1 MSADTGHR
9 RKRACGEGVGT
20 TKGHHVG
27 LRVWARLAF
36 AMQHC
41 ICRFGVCSCTLCALG
56 VFGEGVGAACLR
68 YAALHLPVR
77 GVLVHALC
85 AWRVWWN
92 TAACRDVGD
101 NNLGGELPAQYSA
114 LTSLQ
119 FWCVAPYL
127 TRSGVAFGRLA
138 VDDLW
143 SRFDSSLWTS
153 LAAT

>member
-1 MSADTGHR
+1 M
-9 RKRACGEGVGT
+9 RKCWPAWGTEGNARAV
-20 TKGHHVG
+20 
-27 LRVWARLAF
+27 R
-36 AMQHC
+36 
-41 ICRFGVCSCTLCALG
+41 AL
-56 VFGEGVGAACLR
+56 VLPRAPCWVEGVGAACLR
-68 YAALHLPVR
+68 YAALHGPVR

-101 NNLGGELPAQYSA
+101 NNLGGELPAQYSV

>member
-1 MSADTGHR
+1 MSAGMGHR

-20 TKGHHVG
+20 TSSYQGHHVG
-27 LRVWARLAF
+27 LRVWARLVF
-36 AMQHC
+36 AMQHW
-41 ICRFGVCSCTLCALG
+41 SAPLC
-56 VFGEGVGAACLR
+56 
-68 YAALHLPVR
+68 

-92 TAACRDVGD
+92 ACRDVGY

-119 FWCVAPYL
+119 FWCVAPYP
-127 TRSGVAFGRLA
+127 TRSGVAFGWLA

-153 LAAT
+153 LAST